1 MTNAPANSSG
11 GLLGSIT
18 GFFSPKKNN
27 TVASTPAAAPAP
39 ATGGRRKKHRKTRKH
54 RKHAKKSRK
63 NRK

>member
-1 MTNAPANSSG
+1 MINAPANSSG

-27 TVASTPAAAPAP
+27 PVPATPSPAP
-39 ATGGRRKKHRKTRKH
+39 AAVGGRRKKHRKTRKH